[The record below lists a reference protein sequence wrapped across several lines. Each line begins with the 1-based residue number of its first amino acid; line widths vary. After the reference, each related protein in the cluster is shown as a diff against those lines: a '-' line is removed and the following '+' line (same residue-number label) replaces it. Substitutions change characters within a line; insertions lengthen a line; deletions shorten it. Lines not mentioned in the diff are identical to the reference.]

1 MTTEYTYR
9 CDGCGADVTKSRYTA
24 VELQE
29 YDNRPEEARGR
40 GFRTINTRTTWDL
53 CLDCVKDVVAA
64 LKSKSKG
71 VEE

>member
-1 MTTEYTYR
+1 MTTEYRYK
-9 CDGCGADVTKSRYTA
+9 CDGCGADVTKSRYTS

-29 YDNRPEEARGR
+29 YDNRPEEARA

-53 CLDCVKDVVAA
+53 CLSCVKDVVKA
-64 LKSKSKG
+64 LKSRSEG